1 MKYSQCVLEKSGPDG
16 ILKLVTYIPTKHAV
30 LNNKVSLKNKETD
43 EWQHGFVVTFVGGFI
58 TEEDLPD
65 SHSQIKAHRKAT
77 GDALPKSKSR

>member
-1 MKYSQCVLEKSGPDG
+1 MKYSQCILEKTENNGV
-16 ILKLVTYIPTKHAV
+16 LKLVTYIPEKYAKM
-30 LNNKVSLKNKETD
+30 NKKVSLKNKETD
-43 EWQHGFVVTFVGGFI
+43 EWENGFVVTFVGGFI